1 MSGINKVILVGHIG
15 KDPDFRTIAD
25 GVPVMSFP
33 LATTEFI
40 NKNGV
45 RTEVTE
51 WHNIVMWRTL
61 AEAGARQLK
70 KGLLIYLEG
79 KLKTR
84 SFLDKEGIKR
94 YVTEI
99 AADQFIRLGS
109 LSDLVLSPEKII
121 G

>member
-1 MSGINKVILVGHIG
+1 VGHIG

-25 GVPVMSFP
+25 GVPVISFP
-33 LATTEFI
+33 LVTTEFL
-40 NKNGV
+40 NKNGIK
-45 RTEVTE
+45 TEVSE
-51 WHNIVMWRTL
+51 WHNVTMWRTL

-70 KGLLIYLEG
+70 KGLLVYLEG

-99 AADQFIRLGS
+99 AADQFIPLASLG
-109 LSDLVLSPEKII
+109 DLVPSPEKII